1 MVNDSGLST
10 VDDLEQKLNSA
21 KQSLVILNENIRRI
35 AGRVPKDSL
44 QRSEKFK
51 YTQDGKRNEHN
62 GERPFPRNVPPGGVF
77 KDKRRMYESKNPNSR
92 FPIEENEGRPPR
104 INSRV
109 IREMPTKKEIVEAQ
123 GTDSES
129 RARNRRMFGSLL
141 GTLQKFCQEE
151 SRLKSK
157 EDKKAEIDRK
167 VEKQELQERAMLRK
181 QRETLFLDRKKKQF
195 EIRRLEYKMARMK
208 DFKVWEATMLNA
220 KSNIRTKTKPHLFFR
235 PKVHSPKTEKLLSK
249 SKSEADVFIEFRRE
263 ELEVE
268 LKNLENMNF
277 GKMEDDTAIDE
288 SFYEEHDDEEQL
300 DKSSLYVK

>member
-21 KQSLVILNENIRRI
+21 KQSLLILNENIRRI
-35 AGRVPKDSL
+35 AGRVPKDSQ

-51 YTQDGKRNEHN
+51 YTQDGKKNDHN
-62 GERPFPRNVPPGGVF
+62 GERPFPRNGPGGVF
-77 KDKRRMYESKNPNSR
+77 KDKRRVYESKNPNPR
-92 FPIEENEGRPPR
+92 FPIEENDSRPPR

-109 IREMPTKKEIVEAQ
+109 IREMPTKKEVVEAQ

-167 VEKQELQERAMLRK
+167 VEKQELQERALLRK

-195 EIRRLEYKMARMK
+195 EIRRLEYKMARMR
-208 DFKVWEATMLNA
+208 DFKAWEATMSFAQN
-220 KSNIRTKTKPHLFFR
+220 NIRTKTKPHLFFK
-235 PKVHSPKTEKLLSK
+235 PKHHSTRTEKLLSQ
-249 SKSEADVFIEFRRE
+249 SKIEADVFIECRRE

-277 GKMEDDTAIDE
+277 AKMGDDNVMDD
-288 SFYEEHDDEEQL
+288 SFFEEPDDEEHL
-300 DKSSLYVK
+300 DKSSLYGK

>member
-1 MVNDSGLST
+1 MVTPMPS
-10 VDDLEQKLNSA
+10 
-21 KQSLVILNENIRRI
+21 
-35 AGRVPKDSL
+35 
-44 QRSEKFK
+44 RSEKFK
-51 YTQDGKRNEHN
+51 YTHDAKKNDHN
-62 GERPFPRNVPPGGVF
+62 GDRPFPRNGPGGVF
-77 KDKRRMYESKNPNSR
+77 KDKRRMYESKNPIPR

-109 IREMPTKKEIVEAQ
+109 IREMPTKKEVVEAQ

-167 VEKQELQERAMLRK
+167 VEKQELQERALLRK

-208 DFKVWEATMLNA
+208 DFKAWEATMSHA
-220 KSNIRTKTKPHLFFR
+220 KNHIRTKTKPHIFFR
-235 PKVHSPKTEKLLSK
+235 PKQHSARTEKLLSK
-249 SKSEADVFIEFRRE
+249 SRSEADVFIECRRE

-277 GKMEDDTAIDE
+277 AKMEDDNVMDE
-288 SFYEEHDDEEQL
+288 SFYEEPDDDHL
-300 DKSSLYVK
+300 DKCK